1 MLLNWIYK
9 GDTMGKLKVKD
20 LAGAIPLTD
29 EEAEELR
36 RKVKESREKLDRD
49 MKE

>member
-1 MLLNWIYK
+1 ME
-9 GDTMGKLKVKD
+9 KLKVKD

-36 RKVKESREKLDRD
+36 RKIKESRESMDKDIQERAREQKPL
-49 MKE
+49 